1 MPATEPVKG
10 AAELNR
16 AFALA
21 GTRFLKLKRTHFRS
35 LAQPV
40 ERRSEITART
50 VGVERI
56 WSQMRSGAT
65 PGTAYVASEARGTR
79 IVSRKRPKFVG
90 YMQRRVFAP
99 AVDASRSEVT
109 RQYKVLVDRLIRFW
123 ERGG

>member
-10 AAELNR
+10 ASELNR

-21 GTRFLKLKRTHFRS
+21 GTRFLKEKRTHFRS

-40 ERRSEITART
+40 ERRSEITARA

-65 PGTAYVASEARGTR
+65 PATAYVASEARGTR
-79 IVSRKRPKFVG
+79 IVSRKRPNFVLF
-90 YMQRRVFAP
+90 MDRRVFGP
-99 AVDASRSEVT
+99 AVEASRNEVT
-109 RQYKVLVDRLIRFW
+109 GRYQELVDRLTRFW
-123 ERGG
+123 ERGS

>member
-1 MPATEPVKG
+1 M
-10 AAELNR
+10 NR

-40 ERRSEITART
+40 EVRSEVTARA

-56 WSQMRSGAT
+56 WAQMRSGAT
-65 PGTAYVASEARGTR
+65 PTTAYVASEGRGTR
-79 IVSRKRPKFVG
+79 IVSRRRPKFVP
-90 YMQRRVFAP
+90 YMHRRVFGP
-99 AVDASRSEVT
+99 AVDASRAEVT
-109 RQYKVLVDRLIRFW
+109 GKYRELVDRLIRFW